1 MKDMRLFVIHFLCL
15 CLVAC
20 VSEEVAQW
28 KKLDHKA
35 YQLLT
40 QGEYEEG
47 VVVAV
52 QALDLAK
59 KCFGPADPNVAIS
72 LVRLAGFYKRQR
84 KHSEAEPLLQRSL
97 VITENARGPDHP
109 DVAMV
114 LNNLGTLYKV
124 QGKYS
129 DAELLLKRSL
139 AIREKTQGPDTSPY
153 SRDFEQFGCGL
164 LCSGQVF

>member
-1 MKDMRLFVIHFLCL
+1 MKGIRLILIYVLCL

-20 VSEEVAQW
+20 VSEDVGGW
-28 KKLDHKA
+28 KKLDHQA

-47 VVVAV
+47 VIVAV

-59 KCFGPADPNVAIS
+59 KCFGPADPNVTIS

-84 KHSEAEPLLQRSL
+84 KHSEAEPLLQQAL

-114 LNNLGTLYKV
+114 LNNLGTLYK
-124 QGKYS
+124 Q
-129 DAELLLKRSL
+129 
-139 AIREKTQGPDTSPY
+139 SPRP
-153 SRDFEQFGCGL
+153 RD
-164 LCSGQVF
+164 